1 MPVTNGL
8 NLVHTDR
15 LWYEQIDPDIKWPN
29 LAGPLDLGPRTFES
43 RSRTKLNQPNPIN
56 RVVHVEKIV
65 PKSTEPKIWNLPF
78 FLRAY
83 SKTSDLHTIIIS
95 FLHFFSSTLTG
106 SKRVLSCFRKI
117 AEIHE
122 KSINMI
128 LYDVFNEIGDMAFG
142 KFLHEWW
149 FTYDSIVLS
158 LLEWKNDLLSIDA
171 KLPTLKAQIKILVIS
186 LPRTVAAFEA
196 DPAGHFFHS
205 RD

>member
-1 MPVTNGL
+1 MPVTNEL

-56 RVVHVEKIV
+56 RVEHVEKIV
-65 PKSTEPKIWNLPF
+65 PKSTKPKIWNLPF

-158 LLEWKNDLLSIDA
+158 LLEWKKMTCWA
-171 KLPTLKAQIKILVIS
+171 
-186 LPRTVAAFEA
+186 
-196 DPAGHFFHS
+196 
-205 RD
+205 